1 MDKNQNFQM
10 SDSLK
15 SQDAVHESAYL
26 FHEFEHNSLLH
37 DRGVEQQDDHK
48 DNLVNSKKSAAFGK
62 GFIGKPVKNLN
73 KRVNT
78 ASNFLA
84 IFDEEKELKAR
95 FKARHI

>member
-1 MDKNQNFQM
+1 MDNNHSLQI

-15 SQDAVHESAYL
+15 SPIAVQDSSYL

-37 DRGVEQQDDHK
+37 DRGVEQQDEQKDH
-48 DNLVNSKKSAAFGK
+48 LVNSKKSAAFGK
-62 GFIGKPVKNLN
+62 RLISSSTQTPS
-73 KRVNT
+73 KRGRFNN
-78 ASNFLA
+78 NFLA

>member
-1 MDKNQNFQM
+1 MDKNQNFQS

-15 SQDAVHESAYL
+15 SQGEVHDSAYL

-37 DRGVEQQDDHK
+37 DRGVEQQDEQK
-48 DNLVNSKKSAAFGK
+48 DNLTNSKKSTTYGK
-62 GFIGKPVKNLN
+62 RLVSSSIQSHA
-73 KRVNT
+73 KRSRFNN
-78 ASNFLA
+78 NFLA

>member
-1 MDKNQNFQM
+1 MDKNQSLQV

-15 SQDAVHESAYL
+15 LQVAVHDSAYL

-37 DRGVEQQDDHK
+37 DRGVEQQDEHK
-48 DNLVNSKKSAAFGK
+48 DSLANNKKSTAFGK
-62 GFIGKPVKNLN
+62 SFIGKPVKTLN
-73 KRVNT
+73 KRGNT
-78 ASNFLA
+78 PNNFLT